1 MFAFLPCLSGL
12 HWHLSGLSELPLEHR
27 LLLLLAAGEPFPLF
41 FVPEEDTRVAVP
53 TYIIYQIDNWN
64 HLYLSIFPVGYSV
77 ILL

>member
-12 HWHLSGLSELPLEHR
+12 HWHLSSLSELPLEDR

-53 TYIIYQIDNWN
+53 YIYIKSTTGTTSTSQFF
-64 HLYLSIFPVGYSV
+64 L
-77 ILL
+77 